1 MWHRHYNNLS
11 IIVAFL
17 VSLLPHLGQQG
28 RFGPNL
34 MPPSVS
40 KASNL
45 CPHCLH
51 LNVAF
56 PLKCSIFIVVLGSI
70 SKGADFAP
78 IFCNGGPEKTL
89 KVEYDRNP
97 RLYNAETTVRH
108 SPPSYFVLAED
119 VEFLR
124 FPFGE
129 NEARCFA
136 FSMSM
141 ISDKSDSTAKI
152 YNLFELTML
161 LSKFYSSVIIPPY
174 LTPYLIIVNPSCV
187 IRSTAEHR

>member
-1 MWHRHYNNLS
+1 MF
-11 IIVAFL
+11 AFL
-17 VSLLPHLGQQG
+17 VSLLPHLGHDG
-28 RFGPNL
+28 RIGPNL

-56 PLKCSIFIVVLGSI
+56 PLKCSIFIIVFSSI
-70 SKGADFAP
+70 VSKGADFAP

-89 KVEYDRNP
+89 KVEYDRSP
-97 RLYNAETTVRH
+97 RLYNAETTAQH
-108 SPPSYFVLAED
+108 SPPSYFALAED
-119 VEFLR
+119 EEFLR

-141 ISDKSDSTAKI
+141 ISDKSDSPAKI
-152 YNLFELTML
+152 NNLFELTML
-161 LSKFYSSVIIPPY
+161 LSNFFF
-174 LTPYLIIVNPSCV
+174 C
-187 IRSTAEHR
+187 